1 MGRNPAVSA
10 GDNTLHTGVGG
21 RREAT
26 PQMGLEGPRR
36 QVQEG
41 VALSWLDVCGRR
53 GCHYVHAWAMHG
65 QVELE
70 SCKVAGR
77 GVKGPGERDQ
87 IINSTRSGWY
97 SL

>member
-1 MGRNPAVSA
+1 MSA

-36 QVQEG
+36 QSKRG
-41 VALSWLDVCGRR
+41 VALSWLDACGRR

-70 SCKVAGR
+70 SCKVAGQ
-77 GVKGPGERDQ
+77 G
-87 IINSTRSGWY
+87 
-97 SL
+97 